1 MGHTACRFGRRA
13 FVLGTAALAAS
24 TQLPAFAAPVKAPQ
38 LFLCDHLHLDCLT
51 AAERLAPVAVFD
63 GDLTKLWVETVLPLW
78 SQGPAVVAGISNP
91 AALFCL
97 EQLARGE
104 RHRLVA
110 RTALSNGSAAVR
122 FRFAPVGKGALA

>member
-1 MGHTACRFGRRA
+1 MDHTAFRFGRRA

-24 TQLPAFAAPVKAPQ
+24 TQLPALAAPAGSPRLV
-38 LFLCDHLHLDCLT
+38 LCDHRYFDCLT
-51 AAERLAPVAVFD
+51 AADHAATVAVFD
-63 GDLTKLWVETVLPLW
+63 GDLTKLWVENVLPLW
-78 SQGPAVVAGISNP
+78 RKGPAVIAGVASP

-110 RTALSNGSAAVR
+110 RSPLGGSAVR
-122 FRFAPVGKGALA
+122 FRFAPVGKGALS

>member
-1 MGHTACRFGRRA
+1 MDHTAYRFGRRA

-24 TQLPAFAAPVKAPQ
+24 TRLPAFASPAQPPR
-38 LFLCDHLHLDCLT
+38 LFLCDRRHLDCLT
-51 AAERLAPVAVFD
+51 MADRAAPLALFD
-63 GDLTKLWVETVLPLW
+63 GDLTKLWVEKVLPLW
-78 SQGPAVVAGISNP
+78 NEGPAVIAGMSNP

-110 RTALSNGSAAVR
+110 RTALTGSGAVR
-122 FRFAPVGKGALA
+122 FRFAPVGKGALV